1 MYFDSMKQ
9 WCGPCWN
16 RNEDYTLWQIDSE
29 WSDGRVDD
37 SYISKAN
44 RILSILSKLDDSV
57 SDESYAFLEE
67 AGIMRTEMNIKGNT
81 GWFKSVPQAVWL
93 ENTDIKNE
101 LIAIGD
107 HIKEKYWHEFK
118 TLKEPFV
125 KAVLDET
132 PKHLHKMQKYGLQ
145 YTFFSDGWFILHCM
159 KELVNN
165 GKLKLPTEAQ
175 KKSLTTIIVP
185 NV

>member
-1 MYFDSMKQ
+1 M
-9 WCGPCWN
+9 
-16 RNEDYTLWQIDSE
+16 
-29 WSDGRVDD
+29 
-37 SYISKAN
+37 
-44 RILSILSKLDDSV
+44 
-57 SDESYAFLEE
+57 
-67 AGIMRTEMNIKGNT
+67 
-81 GWFKSVPQAVWL
+81 WL

-107 HIKEKYWHEFK
+107 HIKEKYWHEFE

-175 KKSLTTIIVP
+175 KKSLTIIIVP

>member
-1 MYFDSMKQ
+1 M
-9 WCGPCWN
+9 
-16 RNEDYTLWQIDSE
+16 L
-29 WSDGRVDD
+29 
-37 SYISKAN
+37 
-44 RILSILSKLDDSV
+44 L
-57 SDESYAFLEE
+57 
-67 AGIMRTEMNIKGNT
+67 
-81 GWFKSVPQAVWL
+81 
-93 ENTDIKNE
+93 
-101 LIAIGD
+101 
-107 HIKEKYWHEFK
+107 
-118 TLKEPFV
+118 
-125 KAVLDET
+125 LDET

>member
-9 WCGPCWN
+9 WCGPFWN
-16 RNEDYTLWQIDSE
+16 KNEDYTLWQIDSE
-29 WSDGRVDD
+29 WSDERVDD
-37 SYISKAN
+37 SYILKTN

-67 AGIMRTEMNIKGNT
+67 AGIMRTKMDIDGNT
-81 GWFKSVPQAVWL
+81 GWFKSVSQVVWL

-101 LIAIGD
+101 LIAVGD
-107 HIKEKYWHEFK
+107 RIKEKYWHKFE